1 MMSSLLLTFK
11 HRRPRRN
18 GRRSCLYD
26 SEKLPIFQ
34 NESRYKCKEDVKRI
48 EAVRERVGN
57 DIAIRVDVNQGWKNG
72 ANTLMALRSLG
83 HVNIDW
89 IEQPVIADDIDAM
102 AHIRSKTDLPLM
114 IDEGLKSSREMR
126 QIIKLDAADK
136 VNIKLMKC
144 GGIYPA
150 VKLAHQAEMAGIEC
164 QVGSMVE
171 SSVASS
177 AGFHVA
183 FSKKSLRASS

>member
-1 MMSSLLLTFK
+1 
-11 HRRPRRN
+11 
-18 GRRSCLYD
+18 
-26 SEKLPIFQ
+26 
-34 NESRYKCKEDVKRI
+34 
-48 EAVRERVGN
+48 
-57 DIAIRVDVNQGWKNG
+57 
-72 ANTLMALRSLG
+72 
-83 HVNIDW
+83 
-89 IEQPVIADDIDAM
+89 M

-114 IDEGLKSSREMR
+114 IDEGLKGSREMR

-183 FSKKSLRASS
+183 FSKKIITSVELTGPLKFTKDIGNLHYDVPFIRLNEKPGLGIEINENTLQELTVFQDVVR

>member
-1 MMSSLLLTFK
+1 
-11 HRRPRRN
+11 
-18 GRRSCLYD
+18 
-26 SEKLPIFQ
+26 
-34 NESRYKCKEDVKRI
+34 
-48 EAVRERVGN
+48 
-57 DIAIRVDVNQGWKNG
+57 
-72 ANTLMALRSLG
+72 MALLFIR

-164 QVGSMVE
+164 QVDLWSNHPLPLPQDSM
-171 SSVASS
+171 
-177 AGFHVA
+177 
-183 FSKKSLRASS
+183 SLSRKNHYERRANRSIKVHERHRKLTLRRTIYSLKRKARTRH

>member
-1 MMSSLLLTFK
+1 
-11 HRRPRRN
+11 
-18 GRRSCLYD
+18 
-26 SEKLPIFQ
+26 
-34 NESRYKCKEDVKRI
+34 
-48 EAVRERVGN
+48 
-57 DIAIRVDVNQGWKNG
+57 
-72 ANTLMALRSLG
+72 
-83 HVNIDW
+83 
-89 IEQPVIADDIDAM
+89 
-102 AHIRSKTDLPLM
+102 
-114 IDEGLKSSREMR
+114 MR
-126 QIIKLDAADK
+126 QIIKLEAADK

-183 FSKKSLRASS
+183 FSKKIITSVELTGVKFTKDIGNLHYDVPFIRLNEKPGLGIEINEDTLQELTVFQDVVR

>member
-1 MMSSLLLTFK
+1 
-11 HRRPRRN
+11 
-18 GRRSCLYD
+18 
-26 SEKLPIFQ
+26 
-34 NESRYKCKEDVKRI
+34 
-48 EAVRERVGN
+48 
-57 DIAIRVDVNQGWKNG
+57 
-72 ANTLMALRSLG
+72 
-83 HVNIDW
+83 
-89 IEQPVIADDIDAM
+89 
-102 AHIRSKTDLPLM
+102 
-114 IDEGLKSSREMR
+114 MR
-126 QIIKLDAADK
+126 QIIKLEAADK

-183 FSKKSLRASS
+183 FSKNYYERRANRPLKFTKDIGNLHYDVPFIRLNEKPGLGIEINEDTLQELTVFQDVVR